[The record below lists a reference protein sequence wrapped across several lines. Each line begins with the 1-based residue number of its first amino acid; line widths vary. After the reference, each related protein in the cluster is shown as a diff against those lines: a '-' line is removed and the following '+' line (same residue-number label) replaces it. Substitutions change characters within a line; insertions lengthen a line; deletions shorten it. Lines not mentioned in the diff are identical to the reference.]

1 MTTTTKSPEG
11 IEPKA
16 PPSPRR
22 PRNFQTIDGL
32 LLIGSALSAM
42 ALVWLIFYQ
51 LTLLSGGFGYWLCT
65 FVVFLLTYWGT
76 EAQVHGRIVANDRV
90 VSALITAGALALI
103 APLALIV
110 GFLVKRGYHY
120 LSWNFLT
127 QDQKGVGPLSPQN
140 QGGVGHAIVGTLEE
154 VGIAALFGVPAAVLT
169 AVYLNE
175 VGGRLTRT
183 VRTVVTAM
191 SGLPSIVAGI
201 FIYSLWVKGVSHG
214 QFSGFAGALA
224 LAVMLLPSITRTTE
238 EVLKVVPSGLREA
251 SQAMGAPD
259 WRTTWSVVLP
269 TARRGIVTA
278 VLLGLARAVG
288 ETAPLIVTIFGN
300 NVMNANPLHGPQEA
314 LPFFIWEGVRS
325 SQARA
330 ISQGFTAGVVLV
342 VLVLILFTAARILGS
357 GALTRHRRYIQPEVR
372 EAELAFTGRGA
383 VVERKA
389 PWEGQP
395 AARGDQEDEQT

>member
-1 MTTTTKSPEG
+1 MTTVTTSPSTSG
-11 IEPKA
+11 PQA

-22 PRNFQTIDGL
+22 PRNFQTSDAIL
-32 LLIGSALSAM
+32 LVGSMLSAM

-51 LTLLSGGFGYWLCT
+51 LTELSGGVGYWLCA
-65 FVVFLLTYWGT
+65 FIVFLVTYWGA

-90 VSALITAGALALI
+90 VSALITAGAIALI
-103 APLALIV
+103 APLALVI

-120 LSWNFLT
+120 LSWNFIT
-127 QDQKGVGPLSPQN
+127 QDQKGVGPLSPAS
-140 QGGVGHAIVGTLEE
+140 QGGVAHAIVGTLEE
-154 VGIAALFGVPAAVLT
+154 VGIAAAIGVPAALLT

-201 FIYSLWVKGVSHG
+201 FIYSLWVKEIAHG

-224 LAVMLLPSITRTTE
+224 LSVMLLPSITRTTE

-278 VLLGLARAVG
+278 ILLGIARAVG

-300 NVMNANPLHGPQEA
+300 NVMNANPFHGPQEA

-325 SQARA
+325 SQAREVA
-330 ISQGFTAGVVLV
+330 QAYTAGLVLV
-342 VLVLILFTAARILGS
+342 IMVLILFTAARILGS
-357 GALTRHRRYIQPEVR
+357 GAFSRRRKYPGMTGQEV
-372 EAELAFTGRGA
+372 ESVF
-383 VVERKA
+383 
-389 PWEGQP
+389 
-395 AARGDQEDEQT
+395 DEQGLVSRAPSWERAPDESP

>member
-1 MTTTTKSPEG
+1 M
-11 IEPKA
+11 
-16 PPSPRR
+16 
-22 PRNFQTIDGL
+22 
-32 LLIGSALSAM
+32 LSAM

-51 LTLLSGGFGYWLCT
+51 LTELSGGVGYWLCA
-65 FVVFLLTYWGT
+65 FIVFLVTYWGA

-90 VSALITAGALALI
+90 VSALITAGAIALI
-103 APLALIV
+103 APLALVI

-120 LSWNFLT
+120 LSWNFIT
-127 QDQKGVGPLSPQN
+127 QDQKGVGPLSPAS
-140 QGGVGHAIVGTLEE
+140 QGGVAHAIVGTLEE
-154 VGIAALFGVPAAVLT
+154 VGIAAAIGVPAALLT

-201 FIYSLWVKGVSHG
+201 FIYSLWVKEIAHG

-224 LAVMLLPSITRTTE
+224 LSVMLLPSITRTTE

-278 VLLGLARAVG
+278 ILLGIAVAVG

-300 NVMNANPLHGPQEA
+300 NVMNANPFHGPQEA

-325 SQARA
+325 SQAREVA
-330 ISQGFTAGVVLV
+330 QAYTAGLVLV
-342 VLVLILFTAARILGS
+342 IMVLILFTAARILGS
-357 GALTRHRRYIQPEVR
+357 GAFSRRRKYPGM
-372 EAELAFTGRGA
+372 TGQD
-383 VVERKA
+383 VESVF
-389 PWEGQP
+389 
-395 AARGDQEDEQT
+395 DEQGLVSRAPSWERTPDESP

>member
-1 MTTTTKSPEG
+1 V
-11 IEPKA
+11 
-16 PPSPRR
+16 
-22 PRNFQTIDGL
+22 
-32 LLIGSALSAM
+32 
-42 ALVWLIFYQ
+42 ALVWLVFYQ
-51 LTLLSGGFGYWLCT
+51 LTMLSGGVGFWLCS
-65 FVVFLLTYWGT
+65 FVVFLVMYWVT
-76 EAQVHGRIVANDRV
+76 EAHVHGRIIANDRV

-103 APLALIV
+103 VPLALVI
-110 GFLVKRGYHY
+110 GFLVERGYHY

-127 QDQKGVGPLSPQN
+127 QDQKGVGPLSPPN
-140 QGGVGHAIVGTLEE
+140 QGGVAHAMVGTLEE
-154 VGIAALFGVPAAVLT
+154 VGIAAAFGVPAAVLT
-169 AVYLNE
+169 AIYLNE

-201 FIYSLWVKGVSHG
+201 FIYSLWVKGVTHG

-224 LAVMLLPSITRTTE
+224 LTVMLLPSVTRTTE
-238 EVLKVVPSGLREA
+238 EVLRVVPSGLREA

-300 NVMNANPLHGPQEA
+300 NVMNANPFHGPQEA

-330 ISQGFTAGVVLV
+330 ISQGFTAGLVLV
-342 VLVLILFTAARILGS
+342 ILVLILFTAARILGS
-357 GALTRHRRYIQPEVR
+357 GALTRRRSYARTEVQ
-372 EAELAFTGRGA
+372 EAELAFSERGLLQEGPPSWLRDTA
-383 VVERKA
+383 ESSGDGGEPEA
-389 PWEGQP
+389 PE
-395 AARGDQEDEQT
+395 